1 MLTKAT
7 TAKAMATLFSR
18 APDALSTMDPSAMS
32 AAECVS
38 QFGDES
44 SDNAPG
50 GGPTRFKQGALPLA
64 STKSSSFPYLLENV
78 VASGAVAPDASWG
91 ERDVRDAAALADC
104 ARSGAEI
111 SYTAL
116 AARCLSLQQDEA
128 KLQAERGALALARSG
143 PQAGPVVP
151 LPFPHRPGTI
161 SGCARRTTSSSDGP
175 DVVEGF
181 KFDHSQRGVTE
192 AAGGGVSPRS
202 MAEITSSLESA
213 ADTLNGRGAVERQ
226 SYATSPHDR
235 VEDGASERCLV

>member
-104 ARSGAEI
+104 TRSGAEV

-116 AARCLSLQQDEA
+116 AARYLFLQQDVA
-128 KLQAERGALALARSG
+128 KRRAELGALALARSG
-143 PQAGPVVP
+143 PQAGPVIP

-161 SGCARRTTSSSDGP
+161 SGCA
-175 DVVEGF
+175 
-181 KFDHSQRGVTE
+181 
-192 AAGGGVSPRS
+192 GG
-202 MAEITSSLESA
+202 
-213 ADTLNGRGAVERQ
+213 
-226 SYATSPHDR
+226 R
-235 VEDGASERCLV
+235 V

>member
-64 STKSSSFPYLLENV
+64 STKSSYFPYLLENM
-78 VASGAVAPDASWG
+78 VASGAG
-91 ERDVRDAAALADC
+91 ERNVRDAAALADC
-104 ARSGAEI
+104 TRSGAEV

-116 AARCLSLQQDEA
+116 AARYLFLQQDVA
-128 KLQAERGALALARSG
+128 KRRAELGALALARSG
-143 PQAGPVVP
+143 PQAGPVIP

-161 SGCARRTTSSSDGP
+161 SGCA
-175 DVVEGF
+175 
-181 KFDHSQRGVTE
+181 
-192 AAGGGVSPRS
+192 GG
-202 MAEITSSLESA
+202 
-213 ADTLNGRGAVERQ
+213 
-226 SYATSPHDR
+226 R
-235 VEDGASERCLV
+235 V